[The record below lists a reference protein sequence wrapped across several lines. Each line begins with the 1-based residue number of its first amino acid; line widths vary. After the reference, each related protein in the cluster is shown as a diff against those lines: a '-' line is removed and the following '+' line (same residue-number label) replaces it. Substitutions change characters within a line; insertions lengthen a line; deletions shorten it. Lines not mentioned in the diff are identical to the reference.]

1 MRQANKR
8 QMEALYDGEELQPE
22 PETKEAFISS
32 PESEIPPQE
41 IHTASMMSALA
52 AAQTRY
58 LSDTF

>member
-22 PETKEAFISS
+22 PAAKEASTAD
-32 PESEIPPQE
+32 PEAEIPPQE

-52 AAQTRY
+52 AAQSRY
-58 LSDTF
+58 LSDTY

>member
-1 MRQANKR
+1 
-8 QMEALYDGEELQPE
+8 MEALYDGEELQPE

-58 LSDTF
+58 LHDIS